1 MSIKI
6 KNISTS
12 QVVLAMPNIRFNRTL
27 GPGRIIPLTQEE
39 YEELSSDAG
48 FMALLNG
55 HYIKLIGVEEDKQ
68 PIVVQNVVE
77 ASEINTML
85 LKGDVTAFAK
95 FIPKA
100 SVAEKETVVT
110 LAVDHKITQPGIVAL
125 IKKYCDVDI
134 IEAINVK
141 HQSEEK

>member
-12 QVVLAMPNIRFNRTL
+12 LVSLYMPSIRFNRDL
-27 GPGRIIPLTQEE
+27 NPGRIIPLTQEE
-39 YEELSSDAG
+39 YDELSSDPG
-48 FMALLNG
+48 FNALLSG
-55 HYIKLIGVEEDKQ
+55 HYIKLMGVNKEKQ
-68 PIVVQNVVE
+68 VDIIENVVE
-77 ASEINTML
+77 ASEINDML
-85 LKGDVTAFAK
+85 IKGDVTSFAK
-95 FIPKA
+95 FIPHA
-100 SVAEKETVVT
+100 TIAEKETVVT
-110 LAVDHKITQPGIVAL
+110 LAVDHKITHPGIVAL